1 MTLKFNS
8 VLEAV
13 EVHVRAKSRQPKCQ
27 VASFQ

>member
-13 EVHVRAKSRQPKCQ
+13 ESHIRTKFYKAGYS
-27 VASFQ
+27 SS